1 VRFTPTQKGVCRV
14 KGLKIFSR
22 VFVNAHN
29 QKCSA
34 YVKDDSSD
42 CPGATRTST
51 TYTPS
56 TRAWDRVDFNTPVDY
71 TSDFWLAIYL
81 PEVITPTDSVALVT
95 DNNLDYPGKV
105 KALGVESGSGWQAP
119 PTQAGDFM
127 IRAIVDYTG
136 VEETSSN
143 PVFALNQNYPNP
155 VIKST
160 NISYALPAETK
171 VKLEIYD
178 AMGRIVKTLANEVQS
193 SGNKVMEWNK
203 RNATGEIVSSGIY
216 FYRLTTGSKTITKT
230 MIVL

>member
-1 VRFTPTQKGVCRV
+1 MRFTPTQKGVCRV

-56 TRAWDRVDFNTPVDY
+56 TRAWDRVDFSTPIDY

-81 PEVITPTDSVALVT
+81 PEVITPTDSVALVA
-95 DNNLDYPGKV
+95 DDHFDYPGRT

-119 PTQAGDFM
+119 PQSGDLM

-136 VEETSSN
+136 VEETSSST
-143 PVFALNQNYPNP
+143 VLSLNQNYPNP
-155 VIKST
+155 IIKNT
-160 NISYALPAETK
+160 NISYTLPSETK
-171 VKLEIYD
+171 VKLQVYNTS
-178 AMGRIVKTLANEVQS
+178 GRLVKTLLNEMQS
-193 SGNKVMEWNK
+193 TGAKEIIWNK
-203 RNATGEIVSSGIY
+203 KDMNNIPVSSGIY
-216 FYRLTTGSKTITKT
+216 FYRLTADHKTITKT

>member
-1 VRFTPTQKGVCRV
+1 MRFTPTQKGVCRV
-14 KGLKIFSR
+14 KGLKVFSR
-22 VFVNAHN
+22 VFVNTHN

-34 YVKDDSSD
+34 YVKDDSSGA
-42 CPGATRTST
+42 PGATRVST

-95 DNNLDYPGKV
+95 DNHLDYTGKV

-127 IRAIVDYTG
+127 IRAIVDYAG

-143 PVFALNQNYPNP
+143 ALLALNQNYPNP
-155 VIKST
+155 VIKNT
-160 NISYALPAETK
+160 NIYYALPAETK

-178 AMGRIVKTLANEVQS
+178 AMGRIVKTLANEVQL
-193 SGNKVMEWNK
+193 SGNKAMEWNK
-203 RNATGEIVSSGIY
+203 RNTSGEVVSAGIY
-216 FYRLTTGSKTITKT
+216 FYRLTAGNKTITKT

>member
-1 VRFTPTQKGVCRV
+1 MRFTPTQKGVCRV
-14 KGLKIFSR
+14 KGLKVFSR

-56 TRAWDRVDFNTPVDY
+56 VRAWDRVDFSTPVDY

-95 DNNLDYPGKV
+95 DNSLDYPGKV

-143 PVFALNQNYPNP
+143 PTLALNQNYPNP
-155 VIKST
+155 VIKNT
-160 NISYALPAETK
+160 NISYTLPAETK
-171 VKLEIYD
+171 VKLQVYNTS
-178 AMGRIVKTLANEVQS
+178 GRLVKTLLNEIQS
-193 SGNKVMEWNK
+193 
-203 RNATGEIVSSGIY
+203 TGAKEIIWDKKDMNNMSVSSGIY
-216 FYRLTTGSKTITKT
+216 FYRLTAGSKTITKT